1 MSKKIKR
8 GTFDP
13 RAISRRG
20 VSEPDEQP
28 ENVPIVTYW
37 DIVINAMAK
46 LDKHSIADVDKMTL
60 TEYYCLIHANHE
72 KELYN
77 EYLLHKQAFVSREV
91 EAKKNVGTKSNPKEE
106 WIYKDFNKFFDYEKA
121 LNDLR
126 NFEQDKKQTIEKQ
139 NQDEI
144 LRRIAESNKR
154 KLNK

>member
-13 RAISRRG
+13 RTINRRG

-28 ENVPIVTYW
+28 KNVPIVTYW

-91 EAKKNVGTKSNPKEE
+91 EAKKKVGKDKEE
-106 WIYKDFNKFFDYEKA
+106 WIYKDFNKFFDYKKA

-126 NFEQDKKQTIEKQ
+126 NFEQDKKQIIEKQ
-139 NQDEI
+139 NQDEV